1 MTALPGTLAPGT
13 PAAFAA
19 LLRAREPLVGY
30 WSVLDSP
37 VSTERIARLGYDYV
51 ALDAQH
57 GLIDHAGVLASLTAI
72 DTKGSTAVG
81 LVRVEANDPSPI
93 GKALDAGAAG
103 VIVPLIDSAQD
114 AADAVAAVR
123 YPPLGRRSYGPMR
136 AALRIGPDPADAHRE
151 TVVLAMIETAEG
163 LAHVEEICATE
174 GLDGVYVGPS
184 DLRIAIGGTT
194 SRDPAVAAEFE
205 AALVTVRTAAAAAGI
220 AAGIHTGD
228 GAAAAKRLAEG
239 FTFATVAC
247 DLVHLEQVASGHLA
261 AAKASGEAR

>member
-1 MTALPGTLAPGT
+1 MTAAPGT

-19 LLRAREPLVGY
+19 ALRAREQLVGY

-57 GLIDHAGVLASLTAI
+57 GLIEYSGVLASLTAI

-103 VIVPLIDSAQD
+103 VIVPLIDTAQD

-136 AALRIGPDPADAHRE
+136 SGLRIGPDPAEVHE
-151 TVVLAMIETAEG
+151 QTVVLAMIETAEG
-163 LAHVEEICATE
+163 LANVAEICATE
-174 GLDGVYVGPS
+174 GLDGVYIGPS
-184 DLRIAIGGTT
+184 DLRIAIGGAT
-194 SRDPAVAAEFE
+194 STDSAVTPQFE
-205 AALVTVRTAAAAAGI
+205 AALVTVRETAAAAGI
-220 AAGIHTGD
+220 AAGIHNAD
-228 GAAAAKRLAEG
+228 GTSAARRLAEG
-239 FTFATVAC
+239 FTFATVSS
-247 DLVHLEQVASGHLA
+247 DLVHLQQAAAAHLA
-261 AAKASGEAR
+261 AARATESTR